1 MVGEGPL
8 GLEADAPVLEIG
20 IEAFLR
26 FPVAIDKT
34 LCLVL
39 VDVERPC
46 LALPL
51 EIPWHTVVYR
61 IVQEAVAD
69 KVDKPVTRHAGSVL
83 GEEVRMLLDEADD
96 IVVLSLRGL
105 ETAQAVGGHDELV
118 AMHALPVAA
127 DTDIRG
133 IAHAIPAG

>member
-51 EIPWHTVVYR
+51 EIPSFTGLFR
-61 IVQEAVAD
+61 RRLQ
-69 KVDKPVTRHAGSVL
+69 TRLTS
-83 GEEVRMLLDEADD
+83 
-96 IVVLSLRGL
+96 LSPDMPGL
-105 ETAQAVGGHDELV
+105 YSAKRFGCSLMKLMTL
-118 AMHALPVAA
+118 
-127 DTDIRG
+127 
-133 IAHAIPAG
+133 